1 LSDNLR
7 GEAVRPVRRASLPI
21 LVAEEI
27 KRDIVHGNLKAGS
40 RLPTENELSKQL
52 GVGRPTIREALRI
65 LEGQGWI
72 KFKFGEGAYVMGN
85 TKLSQ
90 KTSAYLRREEILEL
104 LEYEITQLEQ
114 EGKNVTD
121 EIKERFQEL
130 KREGSLR
137 EIEEFYDSLE
147 NLDKRADYPYEEPSE
162 INEIKRE
169 APQGKMTFP
178 KILDKDVLYE
188 HIYGA
193 WLGRCIGC
201 LLGKPVEG
209 WPKKE
214 IENYLKATDS
224 YPLQDYF
231 PYAPDKIENNDY
243 DLHPSA
249 KEATKGNINYMPRDD
264 DIDYTILNL
273 KLVEENGFQFITED
287 VAQEWLLNLPYQRVY
302 TAERQVYANL
312 VRGLKPPATAIYR
325 NPFREWIG
333 AQIRAD
339 VFGYICPGNPELAAS
354 LAYKD
359 ACLSHTK
366 NGIYGEMFIAAAISI
381 ALISDD
387 LEEIIDAGLSQV
399 PKNSRLAEV
408 VRNVVNW
415 SKELNDWQEVWR
427 RVNEKYGKYHFVHT
441 LPNLAFVLIG
451 LLWGEIDFKKT
462 ISITVMCGYDTDCN
476 GATAGSILGALKGKS
491 GIPEEMFKPLNDRI
505 KSAVF
510 GYSDVRITDLVNKTF
525 KLVRKSA
532 GI

>member
-1 LSDNLR
+1 M
-7 GEAVRPVRRASLPI
+7 RPVRRTTLPV

-27 KRDIVHGNLKAGS
+27 KRDIAHGSLKLGK
-40 RLPTENELSKQL
+40 RLPPEKELSKRL
-52 GVGRPTIREALRI
+52 GVGRPTVREALRI

-72 KFKFGEGAYVMGN
+72 ESRFSKGAYVVD
-85 TKLSQ
+85 TAKTSE
-90 KTSAYLRREEILEL
+90 KTSAYLQKEEVLEL
-104 LEYEITQLEQ
+104 LEYEISQLEQ
-114 EGKNVTD
+114 EGKEVTEEVKD
-121 EIKERFQEL
+121 RFQSL
-130 KREGSLR
+130 KRKGSPG
-137 EIEEFYDSLE
+137 EIEEFYNSLE
-147 NLDKRADYPYEEPSE
+147 ILDKRADYPYEEPSN
-162 INEIKRE
+162 IDEIKRKTS
-169 APQGKMTFP
+169 QQKIIFP

-188 HIYGA
+188 RIHGA

-214 IENYLKATDS
+214 IENYLKVTSS

-231 PYAPDKIENNDY
+231 PYVPDKVNNNEY
-243 DLHPSA
+243 PFHPSA
-249 KEATKGNINYMPRDD
+249 KEATRGNINYMARDD
-264 DIDYTILNL
+264 DLDYTILNL
-273 KLVEENGFQFITED
+273 KLVEENGLEFTTED
-287 VAQEWLLNLPYQRVY
+287 VAQEWLSNLPYQMVY
-302 TAERQVYANL
+302 TAERQTYSNL
-312 VRGLKPPATAIYR
+312 VRGLKPPITAIYR

-339 VFGYICPGNPELAAS
+339 VFGYLTPGNPDLAAS

-366 NGIYGEMFIAAAISI
+366 NGICGEMFIAAAISA
-381 ALISDD
+381 ALVSDD
-387 LEEIIDAGLSQV
+387 LEKIIDAGLSQV

-451 LLWGEIDFKKT
+451 LIWGEIDFKKT
-462 ISITVMCGYDTDCN
+462 ISIAVMCGYDTDCN
-476 GATAGSILGALKGKS
+476 GATAGSILGALKGKT
-491 GIPEEMFKPLNDRI
+491 GIPEEMSKPLSDRI
-505 KSAVF
+505 KSVVF
-510 GYSDVRITDLVNKTF
+510 GYSDVRITDLAKITF
-525 KLVRKSA
+525 KLARKSA